1 MVRVAAKTHQD
12 TLDSLRRI
20 RRKLYGIPES
30 ELSAMSLDDQVKYG
44 NSLSE
49 VTLAILRLETLALKK
64 VNNAFK
70 AEEQN
75 LKAAAQQLES
85 DLAELE
91 FVTDMIR
98 LASQGIG
105 LVTKIVNLA

>member
-1 MVRVAAKTHQD
+1 MARVAKKTHQD
-12 TLDSLRRI
+12 TLDSLRRT
-20 RRKLYGIPES
+20 RRTLYAIPES
-30 ELSAMSLDDQVKYG
+30 ELSAMGLDDQVAYG

-49 VTLAILRLETLALKK
+49 VTLAILKLETLKLKK
-64 VNNAFK
+64 VNEAFK

-75 LKAAAQQLES
+75 LKTAAQKLEA

-98 LASQGIG
+98 LASEGIG
-105 LVTKIVNLA
+105 LVTKIINLV